1 MAKGNPFPKKMKSS
15 GPGARGVSNADVDKA
30 SGKGAGVGRP
40 AFKKGGFVPFGK
52 KKGKK

>member
-1 MAKGNPFPKKMKSS
+1 MAKGKPFPKKMKS
-15 GPGARGVSNADVDKA
+15 GPGVSDAEVDKA

-40 AFKKGGFVPFGK
+40 MFKKGGFVPFK